1 MANWNQIRHGDPR
14 LFNRAMLFLAQM
26 TRRGA
31 TASTNA
37 KQKKMLAAFYSTTNS
52 QSPIAPLSSMI
63 QILCVLNQLLIM
75 TLLKLPSA

>member
-1 MANWNQIRHGDPR
+1 MTNCNQIHHGDPR

-37 KQKKMLAAFYSTTNS
+37 KQKNHSLPST
-52 QSPIAPLSSMI
+52 QPLIAKSPIAPLSSII
-63 QILCVLNQLLIM
+63 QILCVLNQLQIM